1 MGEYSSGAS
10 DREAD
15 KEISLEE
22 GYMMSQE
29 DYSIHRVL
37 QHTLK
42 TWAAQIQLPVLL
54 SAYFCDF
61 EKLFNYSVL

>member
-29 DYSIHRVL
+29 DYSIHSVL

-54 SAYFCDF
+54 SA
-61 EKLFNYSVL
+61 